1 MDPYDKFFSVLR
13 AINMVCSFTVLLCSC
28 KLTVELEV
36 FALDLPSNHIHKRHL
51 QDDVEIGDDDEI
63 DDDDI

>member
-1 MDPYDKFFSVLR
+1 MQWR
-13 AINMVCSFTVLLCSC
+13 
-28 KLTVELEV
+28 LTSDIYIFLSKWLNDQYFHAKVELEV

-63 DDDDI
+63 DDDDIWSSL